1 MKILF
6 RSLLLFILTLN
17 AYATT
22 YEIKNLDKQNN
33 QSEKILGN
41 YLKQTE
47 LKIEGLENINFILGK
62 KENIF
67 SVDKPLYDEINK
79 FKNDAFIIKLIENNI
94 YIIGNNQRS
103 LLYGIYTFLERNLEY
118 KFLTKNFEII
128 PQNSFVQKDNINFE
142 SVARFEYR
150 EIFIHELED
159 NDFALKL
166 GLNGAFGHKVE
177 KADDN
182 FITIYNNFTPYEL
195 IPSKYEKLYPEFF
208 CGGQLDF
215 ALEEVQELANKSF
228 QEKIKELKKHS
239 KEKEIFYLSHEDRM
253 SFCQSS
259 DSLKL
264 IDKYN
269 STSAPFLDYVNYIAK
284 MNPEKNIFMEAYQ
297 WSRKAPLNFS
307 HLEKNLS
314 IVFSDIEADFSN
326 PLDSPVN
333 KEIYSDLLSWNK
345 YKRDIYVWHY
355 ITNFSGYF
363 QPFPNINTT
372 IKDIKTFANNNQ
384 IKGVFLQGAYETS
397 FSELANLRAWVFSKL
412 LWDPS
417 LDENRL
423 IKEFS
428 YYYYGDAYKDILD
441 YFKLLDESVK
451 QTNSKLLVKTSV
463 NSKYLDDSFIIKA
476 KNILD
481 NALKKVSKNSIYSE
495 HINEL
500 YVSIDYIQLLRGSI
514 SNEDKARF
522 KNFLSKNDIKY
533 YAENASI
540 NSLLAYFDMKRVNP
554 SIPKTISNKAT
565 QWLDFQEYELKLCC
579 SEIVEDKKASSLSA
593 ARMTGDK
600 SDWGIQLD
608 LSSIP
613 KGKWKIYANVRI
625 KKNDKLS
632 VLDYVNPAIYF
643 GIYDKGIRNFS
654 LINTLKDEEYHEL
667 EISSINIEDT
677 EIGQIWIRPPAS
689 DKIEYI
695 YVDRIFAIKE

>member
-632 VLDYVNPAIYF
+632 VLDYVNPALYF

-667 EISSINIEDT
+667 EISSINIEDN